1 MRTAD
6 QVRRKLTELTK
17 QKQFIQ
23 QQLDKDK
30 ENSVLTIQIEKLE
43 DMTMMLEWVLNE
55 PSGSYHG

>member
-23 QQLDKDK
+23 QQLEKDK
-30 ENSVLTIQIEKLE
+30 ENNILNIQIEKLE